1 MSRSLSSMHPGERAA
16 AIKRRRAKKKGGLG
30 YWAACDA
37 VAKIMAAK
45 KAK

>member
-1 MSRSLSSMHPGERAA
+1 MRPGERDA
-16 AIKRRRAKKKGGLG
+16 AIKRRISSKTDGLG